1 MPIILNDHF
10 TQTMTDMNWT
20 EIRALAKKDAVV
32 LLPLGVIEEHG
43 PQLSLGTDIYL
54 VYSKCVL
61 IRDFLIE
68 SGREAVIAP
77 PFYWGINQATGSFP
91 GCFTSRP
98 ETVKAMIYDI
108 LKSLKNF
115 GFQNVFG
122 VNHHGDRAH
131 GRVLIDAFGEAAQEI
146 GINARYV
153 LEHRLREAYGL
164 KGDEKHVTFLGP
176 EVVETPDTGFFDIHA
191 GAVETAQMLTFYP
204 EQTDRELADTLSP
217 LILEPEDVSRW
228 MAGGEDTVRLTP
240 DGYLG
245 CPAKY
250 GKVIVQFEKYAEGI
264 AGYILQ
270 DTAGCGNYA
279 EGRIKQ
285 KAE

>member
-10 TQTMTDMNWT
+10 TQTMTDLNWV
-20 EIRALAKKDAVV
+20 EIKALAEKNACV

-43 PQLSLGTDIYL
+43 PQLSLGTDTYL

-61 IRDFLIE
+61 IRDYLRK

-108 LKSLKNF
+108 LQSLKNF
-115 GFQNVFG
+115 GFNHVFG

-131 GRVLIDAFGEAAQEI
+131 GRVLIDAFGEAAQAI

-153 LEHRLREAYGL
+153 LEHRLREPYGM
-164 KGDEKHVTFLGP
+164 KGDESHVTFLGE
-176 EVVETPDTGFFDIHA
+176 EVIETPDTGFFDIHA
-191 GAVETAQMLTFYP
+191 GAVETAQMLSYYP
-204 EQTDRELADTLSP
+204 EQVNRELADRLSP
-217 LILEPEDVSRW
+217 QILEPEDVSRW

-245 CPAKY
+245 CPADY
-250 GKVIVQFEKYAEGI
+250 EKVIVQFEKYAEGI
-264 AGYILQ
+264 ARYI
-270 DTAGCGNYA
+270 
-279 EGRIKQ
+279 GRD
-285 KAE
+285 AV